1 MNRRKFGIL
10 GAGVIV
16 LLVALMLIFGCAAP
30 SPTPTLPKP
39 DIKVGHIVDLTGP
52 TAVLGRDTRDATV
65 DFTNYINDKGG
76 IKGHKIRLITVDCS
90 YDQDKEIIAY
100 RRLMD
105 VEKVNWFYGHHST
118 VQFRLRHELI
128 DKGFMAYGSPD
139 IKNLIPPSNTFNPDA
154 TYLDQNLAIMK
165 WAAKTMGTPS
175 RPARIAYYCVEGHH
189 SQTYIRAMKDSA
201 PEIGVE
207 LVKTYVSPGSKR
219 DFEATILENIKDNID
234 LVLTHTTE
242 TQLILWVKDAAR
254 LGYKGKQLHRTLT
267 AGLIPMIGK
276 DLAQGMYGVYTTA
289 TFEETEVPGIKLAWE
304 FQKKYHPEF
313 LDTGRGSWYARYAAI
328 VLLAQQVAEQVIKE
342 KGFENLNGNNIVKVL
357 ESGREFTAMGLI
369 PPFHFT
375 KEYHGGMPTSIKIGQ
390 VKGEKIVTVTDWI
403 ESSPRTSQQ
412 LTLDY
417 YK

>member
-10 GAGVIV
+10 SAWVIV
-16 LLVALMLIFGCAAP
+16 MLGMFIMIFGCAAP
-30 SPTPTLPKP
+30 VPAPTGLKP
-39 DIKVGHIVDLTGP
+39 DIKVGHLVDLTGP
-52 TAVLGRDTRDATV
+52 TTVLGRDTRDATV

-76 IKGHKIRLITVDCS
+76 VKGHKIRLITVDCS

-105 VEKVNWFYGHHST
+105 VEKVHWFYGHHST
-118 VQFRLRHELI
+118 ALFRLRQELI
-128 DKGFMAYGSPD
+128 DKGFVAYGSPD

-154 TYLDQNLAIMK
+154 TYVDQNLATMK
-165 WAAKTMGTPS
+165 WAAKTLGKLN

-207 LVKTYVSPGSKR
+207 LVKIYISPASKT

-242 TQLILWVKDAAR
+242 AQLILWVKEAAR

-267 AGLIPMIGK
+267 VGLIPTIGK

-289 TFEETEVPGIKLAWE
+289 AFEETGVPGIKLAWE

-328 VLLAQQVAEQVIKE
+328 ALLAQQAAEQVIEE
-342 KGFENLNGNNIVKVL
+342 KGFENLTGKNIIKVL
-357 ESGREFTAMGLI
+357 ESGRKFTAMGLI

-375 KEYHGGMPTSIKIGQ
+375 KEYHGGMPTSVKIGE
-390 VKGEKIVTVTDWI
+390 VKGEKLIPVTDWI
-403 ESSPRTSQQ
+403 EALPKTSRQ